1 MNASIKK
8 FLKEEDGVTALEY
21 GLLAAVIAG
30 ILVAVGNDQIR
41 DFFETL
47 FSTLKNV
54 VTNAAGSA
62 SGSSGG

>member
-1 MNASIKK
+1 MNASIRK

-30 ILVAVGNDQIR
+30 VLIALGSTQIK

-47 FSTLKNV
+47 FGNLTKP
-54 VTNAAGSA
+54 ADKA
-62 SGSSGG
+62 SGNTPA

>member
-1 MNASIKK
+1 MNPSIRK

-30 ILVAVGNDQIR
+30 VLIALGSTQIK

-47 FSTLKNV
+47 FENLTKLADK
-54 VTNAAGSA
+54 A
-62 SGSSGG
+62 SGNPPA

>member
-47 FSTLKNV
+47 FTTLKNV

-62 SGSSGG
+62 SGGTGS